1 MIGHYSS
8 MTLRHPSKVPWTQ
21 GVLIVSCHHL
31 TTVACSLSDIL
42 CASPDMLAKNSW
54 YVS

>member
-21 GVLIVSCHHL
+21 GVLIVLAAIILLPLLVVFL
-31 TTVACSLSDIL
+31 TSFAPLG
-42 CASPDMLAKNSW
+42 ASPDMLAKNS
-54 YVS
+54 